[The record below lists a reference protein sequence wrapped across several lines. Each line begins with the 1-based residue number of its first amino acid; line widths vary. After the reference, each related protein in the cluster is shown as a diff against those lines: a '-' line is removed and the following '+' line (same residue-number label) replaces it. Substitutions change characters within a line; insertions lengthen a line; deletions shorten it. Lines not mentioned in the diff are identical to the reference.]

1 MDHFYDQ
8 LASEIINE
16 VRIELDTSRK
26 ISIRDSKNQ
35 SRGGGGG
42 VVGGALLTPGD
53 QRPSKRAKNNNL
65 KNNNKRKTEQ
75 EERDIDQLADRL
87 TSDIINHA
95 TAADCPY
102 KEKKKDRLK
111 KEAKRGD
118 SGMEVGNDS
127 TQIPASDY
135 QKTVIN
141 YQNDDECIH
150 GYEMGGQVRRSSFWN
165 TKTPK
170 SNTLWHMTDD

>member
-1 MDHFYDQ
+1 MFT
-8 LASEIINE
+8 INKQS
-16 VRIELDTSRK
+16 VRQPCCDF
-26 ISIRDSKNQ
+26 
-35 SRGGGGG
+35 
-42 VVGGALLTPGD
+42 VLTD
-53 QRPSKRAKNNNL
+53 AYL
-65 KNNNKRKTEQ
+65 
-75 EERDIDQLADRL
+75 
-87 TSDIINHA
+87 
-95 TAADCPY
+95 DCPY

-150 GYEMGGQVRRSSFWN
+150 GLDSKPW
-165 TKTPK
+165 
-170 SNTLWHMTDD
+170 